1 MVGLSL
7 VCGAVYLV
15 ISLTLSARQDDT
27 LVKKRIAVQRLLK
40 EGQEVHDIPGIKHL
54 MSDFLAG
61 HDDLSLVVRQ
71 ENRAAVFEKDDPLDV
86 WREAHAGGFR
96 ALVDV
101 NDGPADRDGGRGVA
115 LGVGR

>member
-1 MVGLSL
+1 MNVSSIQAPSLRARLSRQFALQTMVGLSL

-54 MSDFLAG
+54 MSVSWPVMTICHWWFG
-61 HDDLSLVVRQ
+61 RRTVPLSSR
-71 ENRAAVFEKDDPLDV
+71 RTIPS
-86 WREAHAGGFR
+86 
-96 ALVDV
+96 ALI
-101 NDGPADRDGGRGVA
+101 R
-115 LGVGR
+115 